1 MRLLGTSAGLA
12 LMYGTT
18 VALIRRLKK
27 VDEST
32 AHSHHSDW
40 TFLILMWLVGITGFV
55 LEVAVYAVLPPLLG
69 YAMLIVHIALA
80 MDVLILLPFSKFAH
94 AYYRSVAL
102 WLHNRT
108 VIEQPQAQASAV
120 EA

>member
-1 MRLLGTSAGLA
+1 
-12 LMYGTT
+12 
-18 VALIRRLKK
+18 
-27 VDEST
+27 
-32 AHSHHSDW
+32 
-40 TFLILMWLVGITGFV
+40 MWLVGITGFV

-102 WLHNRT
+102 FLHNRRP
-108 VIEQPQAQASAV
+108 IGQSQEQTASV